1 MTLDNLKENDKAI
14 IKSIDD
20 ESLAIQLL
28 SMGFIIG
35 EEVKIERIA
44 PLKDPLIIVSG
55 NNYISIRKKDAK
67 LITINKI

>member
-44 PLKDPLIIVSG
+44 PLKDPLIIASG